1 MLGPAEDPS
10 RRRFLRFAGYGG
22 LAWVAG
28 GTALGRVASILG
40 RPDAHAVQRA
50 AAADLG
56 AEYMELVARTFR
68 PGRAG
73 ELQLLLAP
81 FNSANYSNESR
92 SLVPRDPRT
101 SHASVWMYLERIP
114 LVVYGPGRVTPSD
127 SEERVTLA
135 DLAPTTARM
144 VGFGDWPS
152 DREGR
157 PLPGLSMTAH
167 PPKVIVTFVIDGGG
181 WNVLHQWPNDWPNLR
196 RLMAGG
202 ANYRN
207 AIAGSFPAV
216 TACAHATIGTGT
228 FPRDHG
234 ITGHNIRTPEGVRKA
249 YGKAGWAQPDDI
261 LLPTLADLWHDA
273 TGAWVGQLGYQVWH
287 LGMLG
292 TGGSSRTAPDLPV
305 GVFWDEDGEGGWAPH
320 HPDRYRLP
328 AMTPG
333 LDVYEA
339 RKAAFTNPGWDS
351 RFAPQGRQTPC
362 CEPPIVQYQGDL
374 IEATFDSEPIG
385 DSEGTSLLFVNFKS
399 PDYTG
404 HIYNMFSE
412 WESLMLR
419 EVDSELGR
427 LVDLL
432 EARFPGEYVLI
443 VTADHGQCPLP
454 DSVDGVRLDPIQ
466 LERVIEE
473 RFAPGITKVVEYL
486 APAEMFLTEG
496 ALWDAGATPADI
508 AAAIRHLTYREN
520 IGPYVPRSAIEQDLL
535 DREEFAAV
543 FDTSF
548 LQGLGDT
555 GGFGP
560 GRYTGSHVEPGI
572 PPGV

>member
-1 MLGPAEDPS
+1 
-10 RRRFLRFAGYGG
+10 
-22 LAWVAG
+22 
-28 GTALGRVASILG
+28 
-40 RPDAHAVQRA
+40 
-50 AAADLG
+50 
-56 AEYMELVARTFR
+56 
-68 PGRAG
+68 
-73 ELQLLLAP
+73 
-81 FNSANYSNESR
+81 
-92 SLVPRDPRT
+92 
-101 SHASVWMYLERIP
+101 
-114 LVVYGPGRVTPSD
+114 
-127 SEERVTLA
+127 
-135 DLAPTTARM
+135 
-144 VGFGDWPS
+144 
-152 DREGR
+152 
-157 PLPGLSMTAH
+157 
-167 PPKVIVTFVIDGGG
+167 
-181 WNVLHQWPNDWPNLR
+181 
-196 RLMAGG
+196 
-202 ANYRN
+202 
-207 AIAGSFPAV
+207 
-216 TACAHATIGTGT
+216 
-228 FPRDHG
+228 
-234 ITGHNIRTPEGVRKA
+234 
-249 YGKAGWAQPDDI
+249 
-261 LLPTLADLWHDA
+261 
-273 TGAWVGQLGYQVWH
+273 
-287 LGMLG
+287 
-292 TGGSSRTAPDLPV
+292 
-305 GVFWDEDGEGGWAPH
+305 
-320 HPDRYRLP
+320 
-328 AMTPG
+328 
-333 LDVYEA
+333 
-339 RKAAFTNPGWDS
+339 
-351 RFAPQGRQTPC
+351 
-362 CEPPIVQYQGDL
+362 
-374 IEATFDSEPIG
+374 
-385 DSEGTSLLFVNFKS
+385 
-399 PDYTG
+399 
-404 HIYNMFSE
+404 MFSE